1 MIDRGD
7 SSCGEHRKGVN
18 MERIGSKDA
27 VPQREFVIAHVP
39 SIEDGSEKKVYSE
52 LLERII
58 VRAVALR
65 GQ

>member
-1 MIDRGD
+1 MENIG
-7 SSCGEHRKGVN
+7 KAW

-39 SIEDGSEKKVYSE
+39 SIEDGSEKKIYSE